1 MANRVQWIPTA
12 LALAAALALSASII
26 VAAGQPLVTDD
37 AWLHWALGRAYAG
50 QGPWLSGDP
59 LLAQALGPPTP
70 AAWLFDVGLFHLEQ
84 QAGFW
89 GLRIAHGIGVAV
101 ILVLAWLTL
110 RRVGATLPI
119 ASLGLIVFITLSTY
133 RLIQLRPHL
142 FTIAAVLILYALVID
157 RNTRPRLEK
166 SACAVF
172 LLGLWA
178 NLHAAFLLGL
188 LMVGAATLGLLVA
201 GLVRGRPLDF
211 EADRLRLT
219 HLIGVGF
226 LGGLATL
233 LNPTGLEPHLAWFIS
248 GGDTP
253 SLARVGDEWA
263 PFAAFDLP
271 LVGLPPSLLSWGLQW
286 LLMLGTAF
294 MAALALRGWKRIK
307 PEDMPQRS
315 IDPALLALS
324 ILGLIL
330 PFVAIRFL
338 WLGFFAF
345 LLFAQAEALG
355 RSARQRPSPFQ
366 SWTTAALCAAGL
378 AAFFSSGP
386 WLMMRGSVPNSWAG
400 YQRPYPGGKYH
411 AQLIWMAQD
420 SEIEGTGFAEYHLA
434 SFAGAHLTPR
444 IKMLINGTLNVSP
457 EIMAANLPLRQRLGQ
472 SDQDTFSELLDRN
485 QIDFY
490 FGIRLPQAPSN
501 ARPTFNTTSH
511 LEGVPGWIPVFRNL
525 TGSVSMRDHPRNQKN
540 LERIAHWYAE
550 QDVPFDPEFGF
561 DVESVIR
568 ENRTWAINQGL
579 IPRHFDQ
586 MNRAAYGMNRPT
598 RTRTRANL
606 ASIYAAL
613 GLYDRAIE
621 VDRMILA
628 GDENAIRARRRLAW
642 SLLRTGQYRDAVE
655 VSRPLAEQPD
665 FDRLSHQIAE
675 TAEKVSLEPDPEVR
689 ASMVANLPVFD
700 SLDVPGITTQIVLPP
715 ARGLPEGQPSLA
727 TDAQSRPNLQSAS

>member
-12 LALAAALALSASII
+12 LALAAALALSASI
-26 VAAGQPLVTDD
+26 VFAAGQPLVTDD

-70 AAWLFDVGLFHLEQ
+70 AAWLFDVALFYLEQ
-84 QAGFW
+84 QTGFW
-89 GLRIAHGIGVAV
+89 GLRMAHGIGVAG
-101 ILVLAWLTL
+101 ILILAWLTL
-110 RRVGATLPI
+110 RRVGATLPV
-119 ASLGLIVFITLSTY
+119 ASLGLIVFITLSAY
-133 RLIQLRPHL
+133 RLIQMRPHL
-142 FTIAAVLILYALVID
+142 FTIAAALILHTLVID
-157 RNTRPRLEK
+157 RSTRPRLYK

-188 LMVGAATLGLLVA
+188 LMVGAATLGLLFA

-211 EADRLRLT
+211 EADRRRLT

-233 LNPTGLEPHLAWFIS
+233 LNPTGLEPHLAWFIA

-253 SLARVGDEWA
+253 SLARVGDEWT

-286 LLMLGTAF
+286 LLMLGTALVSV
-294 MAALALRGWKRIK
+294 LALRGWRRMKA
-307 PEDMPQRS
+307 EDPTTQF

-324 ILGLIL
+324 LLGLAL

-338 WLGFFAF
+338 WLGFFPF
-345 LLFAQAEALG
+345 LLFVQALG
-355 RSARQRPSPFQ
+355 QSVRARPSALQ
-366 SWTTAALCAAGL
+366 SWTTAVLCVAGC

-386 WLMMRGSVPNSWAG
+386 WLMIRGSVPNSWAG

-420 SEIEGTGFAEYHLA
+420 SAIEGTGFAEYHLA
-434 SFAGAHLTPR
+434 SFAGAHLTPQ

-457 EIMAANLPLRQRLGQ
+457 ETMAANLPLRQRRGQ
-472 SDQDTFSELLDRN
+472 TAEETFAELLDRN
-485 QIDFY
+485 GIDFY

-525 TGSVSMRDHPRNQKN
+525 TGSVSMRDHPRNQRN
-540 LERIAHWYAE
+540 LERIADWYAE
-550 QDVPFDPEFGF
+550 QDVPFDPESGF

-579 IPRHFDQ
+579 IPLHFDQ

-628 GDENAIRARRRLAW
+628 EDENAIRARRRLTW
-642 SLLRTGQYRDAVE
+642 SLLRIGQYHEAVE
-655 VSRPLAEQPD
+655 VSQPLSRQPD

-715 ARGLPEGQPSLA
+715 ARGLPQGQPSPSIEQ
-727 TDAQSRPNLQSAS
+727 QSRSELQSAS

>member
-12 LALAAALALSASII
+12 LALAAALALSASIL

-37 AWLHWALGRAYAG
+37 AWLHWALGRAYAD
-50 QGPWLSGDP
+50 QGPWLTGDP

-70 AAWLFDVGLFHLEQ
+70 AAWLFDVALFHLEQ
-84 QAGFW
+84 QAGFV
-89 GLRIAHGIGVAV
+89 GLRASHIIGVVV
-101 ILVLAWLTL
+101 ILILAWLTL
-110 RRVGATLPI
+110 RRVGTTLPV
-119 ASLGLIVFITLSTY
+119 ASLGLIVFIALSAY

-142 FTIAAVLILYALVID
+142 FTIAAALILYTLVID
-157 RNTRPRLEK
+157 RNARPHLGR
-166 SACAVF
+166 SALAVF
-172 LLGLWA
+172 MLGLWA

-188 LMVGAATLGLLVA
+188 LMVGAATLGLLIA
-201 GLVRGRPLDF
+201 GLARGRPLDF
-211 EADRLRLT
+211 EADRLRLG
-219 HLIGVGF
+219 HLIGVGL

-263 PFAAFDLP
+263 RFKAFDLP
-271 LVGLPPSLLSWGLQW
+271 LIGLPPSLFSWGLQW
-286 LLMLGTAF
+286 LFMLSTA
-294 MAALALRGWKRIK
+294 LLSVVALRQWKRMK
-307 PEDMPQRS
+307 SDGPSQQV
-315 IDPALLALS
+315 IDPALLALA

-338 WLGFFAF
+338 WLGFFPF
-345 LLFAQAEALG
+345 LVFAQAEALR
-355 RSARQRPSPFQ
+355 RSPDPRPSPLQ

-378 AAFFSSGP
+378 AAFFLSGP
-386 WLMMRGSVPNSWAG
+386 WLMIRGSVPNSWAG

-420 SEIEGTGFAEYHLA
+420 SEVEGTGFAEYHLA
-434 SFAGAHLTPR
+434 SFAGAHLAPQ

-457 EIMAANLPLRQRLGQ
+457 ETMAANLPLRQRRGQ
-472 SDQDTFSELLDRN
+472 TPDETFAELLDRHHV
-485 QIDFY
+485 DFY
-490 FGIRLPQAPSN
+490 FGIRLPQSPPN

-540 LERIAHWYAE
+540 LDRIAQWYAE
-550 QDVPFDPEFGF
+550 QDVPFDPESGF
-561 DVESVIR
+561 NVESVIR
-568 ENRTWAINQGL
+568 ENRTWAMNHGL
-579 IPRHFDQ
+579 IPLHFDQ
-586 MNRAAYGMNRPT
+586 MNRAAYGMNRPP

-613 GLYDRAIE
+613 SLYDRAIE

-628 GDENAIRARRRLAW
+628 EDENAIRARRRLAW
-642 SLLRTGQYRDAVE
+642 SLLRTGQYREAVE
-655 VSRPLAEQPD
+655 VSRPLAQQPD

-689 ASMVANLPVFD
+689 ASLLANLPVFD

-715 ARGLPEGQPSLA
+715 ARGLPKGQPSQSIKK
-727 TDAQSRPNLQSAS
+727 QSRPNRQSAS